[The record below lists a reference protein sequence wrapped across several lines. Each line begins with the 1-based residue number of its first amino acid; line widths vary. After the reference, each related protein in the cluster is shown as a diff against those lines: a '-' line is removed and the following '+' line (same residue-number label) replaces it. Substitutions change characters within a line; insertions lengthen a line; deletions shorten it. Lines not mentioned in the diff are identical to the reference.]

1 MEFFCRATLYSASA
15 GSACICTRRF
25 LAVWDIIMMTD
36 SEPPSVT
43 FKTATASDT
52 DLLTTMIQR
61 YFAFDQI
68 PFHPE
73 QIRSGLAV
81 LLGDESLGRVWL
93 VLSGARTAGYVI
105 LTFGFDLEFGGRQAG
120 ITDLYLEPEY
130 RGKGLGRRTLNH
142 VEEFCRE
149 SGVHALEL
157 QVERDNVEAFG
168 LYQSFGFK
176 MHDRIPMSK
185 RLDAAA

>member
-1 MEFFCRATLYSASA
+1 MAN
-15 GSACICTRRF
+15 
-25 LAVWDIIMMTD
+25 
-36 SEPPSVT
+36 SEPPGIA
-43 FKTATASDT
+43 FKTATANDA
-52 DLLTTMIQR
+52 DLLTNMIQR
-61 YFAFDQI
+61 YFAFDHI
-68 PFHPE
+68 PFHRE

-81 LLGDESLGRVWL
+81 LLGDESIGRVWL
-93 VLSGARTAGYVI
+93 VQSGAQPAGYVI
-105 LTFGFDLEFGGRQAG
+105 LTFGFDLEFDGRQAG

-142 VEEFCRE
+142 VEEFCRA

-185 RLDAAA
+185 RLNPAA